1 MLAIIMAGGRGTR
14 ISAIA
19 QDIPKPMI
27 PICGVPVL
35 EREIVCLRNQG
46 FTDIILTVSHMG
58 EVIMDYFKDGSQLGV
73 HISYYFEK
81 EPLGN
86 AGALFR
92 LRQEI
97 EESGDD

>member
-35 EREIVCLRNQG
+35 EREIVCLRNQ
-46 FTDIILTVSHMG
+46 
-58 EVIMDYFKDGSQLGV
+58 
-73 HISYYFEK
+73 
-81 EPLGN
+81 
-86 AGALFR
+86 
-92 LRQEI
+92 
-97 EESGDD
+97 

>member
-35 EREIVCLRNQG
+35 EREIVCLRKSGIYRYYPYCESYGRSNYGLLQG
-46 FTDIILTVSHMG
+46 WKSA
-58 EVIMDYFKDGSQLGV
+58 GSA
-73 HISYYFEK
+73 Y
-81 EPLGN
+81 
-86 AGALFR
+86 
-92 LRQEI
+92 
-97 EESGDD
+97 